1 MSKSPRLCFSAI
13 VPLIAVMGVATSSN
27 AQSTMSDD
35 AAYCQ
40 ALSKKFFTNDE
51 GVVAPG
57 GAGVVPLDA
66 SVAISQCKD
75 DPESA
80 IPVLEK
86 VLRENGVD
94 LPRRT

>member
-1 MSKSPRLCFSAI
+1 MSKSPTLFFSAI
-13 VPLIAVMGVATSSN
+13 VPLIAGMCVATSSN
-27 AQSTMSDD
+27 AQSTTSDEG
-35 AAYCQ
+35 YCQ

-75 DPESA
+75 DPESS

-86 VLRENGVD
+86 MLRENGVA

>member
-1 MSKSPRLCFSAI
+1 MSKSPILFFSAI
-13 VPLIAVMGVATSSN
+13 VPLIAGMFVATSSN
-27 AQSTMSDD
+27 AQSTTSDE
-35 AAYCQ
+35 AYCQ

-57 GAGVVPLDA
+57 GAGVVPLEA
-66 SVAISQCKD
+66 SVAISQCQD
-75 DPESA
+75 NPASA

-86 VLRENGVD
+86 VLRDNGVA

>member
-1 MSKSPRLCFSAI
+1 MSKSPTLFFSAI
-13 VPLIAVMGVATSSN
+13 VPLIAGMCVATSSN

-40 ALSKKFFTNDE
+40 ALSKKFFTNE
-51 GVVAPG
+51 GGTVAPG
-57 GAGVVPLDA
+57 GGSAVPLEA
-66 SVAISQCKD
+66 TVAISQCKD
-75 DPESA
+75 NPGSA

-86 VLRENGVD
+86 VLRENGVA